1 MGLSVSGVARAIADQ
16 TSRLTADYFTGG
28 RTVVAV
34 SDTVSAVRSLAR
46 LEGVQEAIDA
56 TREACTALRWH
67 PALRRRIPEA
77 AAESRVR
84 GATASAAIEGAE
96 MSVTVVRNVFRGAAQ
111 WPADPDPVEQT
122 VAAAMRATAET
133 EAVRTLVVSA
143 PNQALARLHV
153 AATSGLL
160 PADQIGRPRRDGEDA
175 PELLE
180 LGEAPAAEEAAHRML
195 SLNELLRASAE
206 VPTLLVAAI
215 AHAELA
221 TARPFVRGNGLVAR
235 AFERAL
241 VWGSGLDPT
250 GVAVPEQAHHALAT
264 DYAGALSAYAHGGT
278 DGVRLWILHEANA
291 LQRAAAAGYE
301 LCDAVLAGRLTS
313 DSSAPLASDG
323 AQE

>member
-1 MGLSVSGVARAIADQ
+1 M
-16 TSRLTADYFTGG
+16 
-28 RTVVAV
+28 VAV

-46 LEGVQEAIDA
+46 LEAVQEAIDA

-67 PALRRRIPEA
+67 PALRRRIPEV

-84 GATASAAIEGAE
+84 GATASAALDGAE
-96 MSVTVVRNVFRGAAQ
+96 MSVTIVRNVFRGAAR
-111 WPADPDPVEQT
+111 WPADPDPVERT
-122 VAAAMRATAET
+122 VAAATRVTAET
-133 EAVRTLVVSA
+133 EAVRTLVVGS
-143 PNQALARLHV
+143 PSQALARLHV
-153 AATSGLL
+153 AASSGLL
-160 PADQIGRPRRDGEDA
+160 PPDQVGRPRQGDEDA
-175 PELLE
+175 REVLE
-180 LGEAPAAEEAAHRML
+180 LGAAPSAAEVARRMAAL
-195 SLNELLRASAE
+195 TELLQASAD

-221 TARPFVRGNGLVAR
+221 TVRPFVRGNGLVAR

-250 GVAVPEQAHHALAT
+250 GVAVPEQAHHSLAT
-264 DYAGALSAYAHGGT
+264 DYVGALSAYAHGGT

-313 DSSAPLASDG
+313 GSSAPLAPG
-323 AQE
+323 AEQE

>member
-1 MGLSVSGVARAIADQ
+1 MSG
-16 TSRLTADYFTGG
+16 
-28 RTVVAV
+28 
-34 SDTVSAVRSLAR
+34 TVSAVRSLAR

-77 AAESRVR
+77 SAESRVR
-84 GATASAAIEGAE
+84 GATASAALEGAE
-96 MSVTVVRNVFRGAAQ
+96 MSVTIVRNVFRGAAQ
-111 WPADPDPVEQT
+111 WPADPDPVEAT
-122 VAAAMRATAET
+122 VAAATRATAET
-133 EAVRTLVVSA
+133 EAVRGLVVSA

-153 AATSGLL
+153 AAASHLL
-160 PADQIGRPRRDGEDA
+160 PADQVGRPRRDDEDA
-175 PELLE
+175 REFLE
-180 LGEAPAAEEAAHRML
+180 LGPAPSAQEAAARMQAL
-195 SLNELLRASAE
+195 TELLQASAD

-221 TARPFVRGNGLVAR
+221 IVRPFVRGNGLVAR

-264 DYAGALSAYAHGGT
+264 DYAGALGAYAQGGPQ
-278 DGVRLWILHEANA
+278 GVRLWILHEAEA

-301 LCDAVLAGRLTS
+301 VCDAVLAGRLTS
-313 DSSAPLASDG
+313 ADSPPLASPPE
-323 AQE
+323 QE

>member
-1 MGLSVSGVARAIADQ
+1 MSG
-16 TSRLTADYFTGG
+16 
-28 RTVVAV
+28 
-34 SDTVSAVRSLAR
+34 TVSAVRSLAR

-84 GATASAAIEGAE
+84 GATASAALDGAQL
-96 MSVTVVRNVFRGAAQ
+96 SVTVVREVFAGAAR
-111 WPADPDPVEQT
+111 WPADPDPVEQA

-133 EAVRTLVVSA
+133 ESVRTLVTSA
-143 PNQALARLHV
+143 PNQVLARLHV

-160 PADQIGRPRRDGEDA
+160 PASQVGRPRAAGEDA
-175 PELLE
+175 RELLE
-180 LGEAPAAEEAAHRML
+180 LGSAPSAEEVARRMFAL
-195 SLNELLRASAE
+195 TEVVQASADLPA
-206 VPTLLVAAI
+206 VLVAAI

-221 TARPFVRGNGLVAR
+221 TVRPFVHGNAVVAR

-241 VWGSGLDPT
+241 IWGSGLDPT
-250 GVAVPEQAHHALAT
+250 GVAVPEQAHHALAA

-301 LCDAVLAGRLTS
+301 VCGAVLAGKLTS
-313 DSSAPLASDG
+313 NSSLPLAPG
-323 AQE
+323 PEQE